1 LLSNSDAHSLEKLGR
16 EATLFSIDAA
26 SAYSYRDIVGAIAK
40 KNSDRVA
47 ETIEF
52 FPEEGKYHVDGHA
65 ACNFSCAPH
74 ETKKCGGIC
83 PKCGKQLTIGV
94 LNRVEALADVETEK
108 VIHSLHAPFRSIIPL
123 VELVAFSIG
132 TSVTS
137 KKVVAMY
144 DRMIEK
150 IGTEFYILLDAPIE
164 KISAM
169 AGAEIAETIAS
180 MRLNNIKLTP
190 GYDGVFGKIEI
201 VKKQLA
207 VKQQSLL

>member
-1 LLSNSDAHSLEKLGR
+1 M
-16 EATLFSIDAA
+16 
-26 SAYSYRDIVGAIAK
+26 
-40 KNSDRVA
+40 
-47 ETIEF
+47 
-52 FPEEGKYHVDGHA
+52 
-65 ACNFSCAPH
+65 
-74 ETKKCGGIC
+74 
-83 PKCGKQLTIGV
+83 
-94 LNRVEALADVETEK
+94 
-108 VIHSLHAPFRSIIPL
+108 
-123 VELVAFSIG
+123 
-132 TSVTS
+132 
-137 KKVVAMY
+137 AMY
-144 DRMIEK
+144 ARMIEK